1 MRMVFQRVVA
11 TLIERPPDGF
21 MVTFTD
27 SDGAPD
33 TIVSWFA
40 HDMDGALDWVE
51 TVVQQSTL
59 VVAPL
64 AQDGAYSVSVL
75 EDEA

>member
-1 MRMVFQRVVA
+1 MVVERIVA

-33 TIVSWFA
+33 THVSWFS
-40 HDMDGALDWVE
+40 HDMNGALDWVE
-51 TVVQQSTL
+51 TVVQQSLL
-59 VVAPL
+59 VVTPL
-64 AQDGAYSVSVL
+64 AQEGAFSVSVL

>member
-1 MRMVFQRVVA
+1 MVYERVVA

-33 TIVSWFA
+33 TLVSWFA
-40 HDMDGALDWVE
+40 HDMNGALDWVE
-51 TVVQQSTL
+51 TVTQQSLL
-59 VVAPL
+59 VVTPL
-64 AQDGAYSVSVL
+64 AQDGAFSVSVF
-75 EDEA
+75 EDDE

>member
-1 MRMVFQRVVA
+1 MVYERIVA

-33 TIVSWFA
+33 MLVSWFS
-40 HDMDGALDWVE
+40 HDMNGALDWVE
-51 TVVQQSTL
+51 TVTQQSLL
-59 VVAPL
+59 VVTPL
-64 AQDGAYSVSVL
+64 AHEGAFSVSVL
-75 EDEA
+75 EDDE

>member
-1 MRMVFQRVVA
+1 MVYQRVVA

-33 TIVSWFA
+33 VPVSWFA

-51 TVVQQSTL
+51 TVVKRSML
-59 VVAPL
+59 IVAPL
-64 AQDGAYSVSVL
+64 AQDGAFEVSVF
-75 EDEA
+75 EDE